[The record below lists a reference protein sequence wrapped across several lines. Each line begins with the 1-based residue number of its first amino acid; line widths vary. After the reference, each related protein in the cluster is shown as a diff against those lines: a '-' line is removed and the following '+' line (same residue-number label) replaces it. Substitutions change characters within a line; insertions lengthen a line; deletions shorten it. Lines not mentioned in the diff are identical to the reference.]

1 MAIDF
6 LNDSRSYDPH
16 RRSISFWGH
25 DAAFEIT
32 FRLDQAVLEP
42 FVHGHQDG
50 HEQLDEA
57 SALMAFDEN
66 INRIRA
72 FARNLYTRDKRNYFE
87 ISGVQI

>member
-42 FVHGHQDG
+42 FVHGNQD
-50 HEQLDEA
+50 ELDETT
-57 SALMAFDEN
+57 ALRVFDEN
-66 INRIRA
+66 INKIRS
-72 FARNLYTRDKRNYFE
+72 FARNLYTRDKKNYFE
-87 ISGVQI
+87 ISGVHI